1 MKSAYIADYGRTAFT
16 RAHPRKPDVD
26 AWSGQRGDALLGQLI
41 DALLERSSLKGS
53 IVEDL
58 SIGCAL
64 PVKEQ
69 WSFGGRY
76 PQWLSQRLAAA
87 GQACPSRQ
95 IDQQCGSSLAA
106 LRSSVREIQA
116 GAIDVSL
123 AGGFENMS
131 RVPMGP
137 SLFKEGVLTVPEVL
151 QQTDWLDL
159 NVAMNM
165 GLTAERLATEGNI
178 SREAMDT
185 FALRSHQRAA
195 EAEATGWF
203 DDERL
208 TLTNPAGERIERDA
222 NIRADTTLERLAE
235 LGPAF
240 AENGQVTAG
249 NSSPLTSG
257 ASAALVMS
265 EAALTQH
272 GLPPLARVVEIV
284 DCGVA
289 PERMGAGA
297 AVAIR
302 RALDKT
308 GLKVDDIDLWEI
320 NEAFSVVPLYAM
332 ELLDIETERVNV
344 HGGALALGH
353 PLGATGIRLAG
364 TLARSLQDQQGRY
377 GCAAACIG
385 GGQGIAAILEYCTE

>member
-1 MKSAYIADYGRTAFT
+1 MKAAYLADYGRSAFT
-16 RAHPRKPDVD
+16 RAHPRKPEVD
-26 AWSGQRGDALLGQLI
+26 AWSEQRGDALLGQLI
-41 DALLERSSLKGS
+41 DALLERRGVDAAA
-53 IVEDL
+53 IEDF

-76 PQWLSQRLAAA
+76 PHWLSQRLAAA

-95 IDQQCGSSLAA
+95 IDQQCGSGLAA
-106 LRSSVREIQA
+106 LRSSVREVQV
-116 GAIDVSL
+116 GAIDVGL

-137 SLFKEGVLTVPEVL
+137 SLFNEGVLTVPNAL
-151 QQTDWLDL
+151 QHTSWLEL

-165 GLTAERLATEGNI
+165 GLTAERLATESNI
-178 SREAMDT
+178 TREAMDA
-185 FALRSHQRAA
+185 FAQRSHQRAA
-195 EAEATGWF
+195 DAEASGWF
-203 DDERL
+203 DGERF
-208 TLTNPAGERIERDA
+208 TLTTPTHERVEHDT

-235 LGPAF
+235 LSPAF
-240 AENGQVTAG
+240 VEGGQITAG

-257 ASAALVMS
+257 ASAALLMS
-265 EAALTQH
+265 ETALSQH
-272 GLPPLARVVEIV
+272 NLSPLARVVDIV

-297 AVAIR
+297 ALAIS
-302 RALDKT
+302 RALFKA

-320 NEAFSVVPLYAM
+320 NEAFSAVPLYAM
-332 ELLDIETERVNV
+332 TTLGIESERVNV
-344 HGGALALGH
+344 CGGALALGH

-364 TLARSLQDQQGRY
+364 TLARLLQHHQGRY

-385 GGQGIAAILEYCTE
+385 GGQGIALILERC

>member
-1 MKSAYIADYGRTAFT
+1 MKAAYLADYGRSAFT
-16 RAHPRKPDVD
+16 RAHPRRPEVD
-26 AWSGQRGDALLGQLI
+26 AWSAQRGDALLGQLI
-41 DALLERSSLKGS
+41 DALLARSNLDARA
-53 IVEDL
+53 IEDL

-76 PQWLSQRLAAA
+76 PQWLSQRLSQ

-95 IDQQCGSSLAA
+95 IDQQCGSGMAA
-106 LRSSVREIQA
+106 LRGSVREIQV
-116 GAIDVSL
+116 GAIEVGL

-137 SLFKEGVLTVPEVL
+137 SLFKEGVLTVPSAL
-151 QQTDWLDL
+151 KQADWLDL
-159 NVAMNM
+159 SVAMNM
-165 GLTAERLATEGNI
+165 GLTAERLATEANI
-178 SREAMDT
+178 SREAMDA

-195 EAEATGWF
+195 EAEKSGWF
-203 DDERL
+203 DGERL
-208 TLTNPAGERIERDA
+208 ALTNPAGESVERDA
-222 NIRADTTLERLAE
+222 NIRADTTIERLAG
-235 LGPAF
+235 LGPVF
-240 AENGQVTAG
+240 VEDGQITAG

-265 EAALTQH
+265 ETALTQH
-272 GLPPLARVVEIV
+272 GISPLARVVEIV

-297 AVAIR
+297 ATAITR
-302 RALDKT
+302 VLDKT

-320 NEAFSVVPLYAM
+320 NEAFSAVPLYAM
-332 ELLDIETERVNV
+332 ASLGIDAERVNV
-344 HGGALALGH
+344 CGGALALGH

-364 TLARSLQDQQGRY
+364 TLARLLQHRQGRY

-385 GGQGIAAILEYCTE
+385 GGQGIAMILER

>member
-1 MKSAYIADYGRTAFT
+1 MRAAYLADYGRSAFT
-16 RAHPRKPDVD
+16 RAHPRKADVD
-26 AWSGQRGDALLGQLI
+26 AWSAQRGDALLGQLI
-41 DALLERSSLKGS
+41 DALLARGDVDAAA
-53 IVEDL
+53 IEDL

-76 PQWLSQRLAAA
+76 PLWLSQRLAAA

-106 LRSSVREIQA
+106 LRGSVREIQA
-116 GAIDVSL
+116 GAIEVGL

-137 SLFKEGVLTVPEVL
+137 SLFKEGVLTVPEAL
-151 QQTDWLDL
+151 QQADWLDL

-178 SREAMDT
+178 SREAMDA

-195 EAEATGWF
+195 AAQANGWF

-208 TLTNPAGERIERDA
+208 ALTSPAGERVERDA

-240 AENGQVTAG
+240 AEDGQITAG

-265 EAALTQH
+265 EAALAQH
-272 GLPPLARVVEIV
+272 GLSPLARVVDVI

-297 AVAIR
+297 ADAIS
-302 RALDKT
+302 RALNKT
-308 GLKVDDIDLWEI
+308 GLSVNDIDLWEI
-320 NEAFSVVPLYAM
+320 NEAFSAVPLFAINA
-332 ELLDIETERVNV
+332 LGIDVERVNV
-344 HGGALALGH
+344 CGGALALGH

-364 TLARSLQDQQGRY
+364 TLARLLQHHQGRY

-385 GGQGIAAILEYCTE
+385 GGQGIALILERC

>member
-1 MKSAYIADYGRTAFT
+1 MKAAYIADYGRTAFT
-16 RAHPRKPDVD
+16 RAHPRKPEVD
-26 AWSGQRGDALLGQLI
+26 AWSGQRGDALLGQLTDTLLARGGI
-41 DALLERSSLKGS
+41 DAAS
-53 IVEDL
+53 IEDL

-76 PQWLSQRLAAA
+76 SLWLSQRLASA
-87 GQACPSRQ
+87 GQSCPSRQ

-106 LRSSVREIQA
+106 LRGSVREIQV
-116 GAIDVSL
+116 GAIEVGL

-137 SLFKEGVLTVPEVL
+137 SLFKEGVLTMPDTL
-151 QQTDWLDL
+151 QQADWLEL
-159 NVAMNM
+159 SVAMNM

-178 SREAMDT
+178 TREAMDA
-185 FALRSHQRAA
+185 FALRSHQRAV
-195 EAEATGWF
+195 EAEKSGWF
-203 DDERL
+203 DDEL
-208 TLTNPAGERIERDA
+208 LSLTNPAGERVEHDT

-235 LGPAF
+235 LDPVF
-240 AENGQVTAG
+240 AEDGQVTAG

-265 EAALTQH
+265 EAALSQH
-272 GLPPLARVVEIV
+272 NMTPLARVVEIV
-284 DCGVA
+284 DCGVN
-289 PERMGAGA
+289 PECMGAGA
-297 AVAIR
+297 AAAIR

-308 GLKVDDIDLWEI
+308 RLKVDDIDLWEI
-320 NEAFSVVPLYAM
+320 NEAFSAVPLYAM
-332 ELLDIETERVNV
+332 ATLGIATERVNV
-344 HGGALALGH
+344 RGGALALGH

-364 TLARSLQDQQGRY
+364 TLARSLQDHRGRY

-385 GGQGIAAILEYCTE
+385 GGQGIAVILESCTN